1 LVARCFCYIA
11 EPVSELVSISTPA
24 LTDNPGPPPSRETKR
39 HLLAALFSAIA
50 PGAGQ
55 LFLGQR
61 RKGTALLLA
70 LIAVLI
76 GFWPLRLLRFYPGF
90 LLLFCGWTILYLY
103 AACSAHLARNLPKIA
118 RPSRWWLVAILP
130 VTILTLSLLGRTVTR
145 ISEFRS
151 FIVPSISMERTILKG
166 DELMA
171 DMRYYHS
178 RHPDRKDVVIF
189 LRDRDFSVKR
199 IIAVGGDS
207 IQGKDNVIFVNGKE
221 QDEPYVEHN
230 GPQAPD
236 WMKNFGPVS
245 LPKDK
250 CFVMGDNR
258 DVSYDSRSAEAGL
271 VDNASIVGKPL
282 YVFASGRAGKNIR

>member
-1 LVARCFCYIA
+1 
-11 EPVSELVSISTPA
+11 VSESVSIPTST
-24 LTDNPGPPPSRETKR
+24 LTDDPGPPRSRETKR
-39 HLLAALFSAIA
+39 HVLAALFSAIA
-50 PGAGQ
+50 PGSGQ

-61 RKGTALLLA
+61 RKGTALLLV

-90 LLLFCGWTILYLY
+90 VLLFCGWIVLYLY
-103 AACSAHLARNLPKIA
+103 AACSAQLAWSLPKSA
-118 RPSRWWLVAILP
+118 RPSKWWLFAILP
-130 VTILTLSLLGRTVTR
+130 VTILTLSLLARTLVHA
-145 ISEFRS
+145 SGFRS
-151 FIVPSISMERTILKG
+151 FIVPSISMERTILQG
-166 DELMA
+166 DQLMA

-178 RHPDRKDVVIF
+178 RRPNRKDVVIF

-230 GPQAPD
+230 GPQATV

-250 CFVMGDNR
+250 FFVMGDNR
-258 DVSYDSRSAEAGL
+258 DVSFDSRAAEVGL